1 MPIQLILSHYIERA
15 LSRAEYEKLED
26 GTYSGRIPSFPGVV
40 AFSSTLTICQE
51 ELQSTLED
59 WIVLGLK
66 LGHPLPVIDDINLN
80 QEPTIEPLD
89 TL

>member
-1 MPIQLILSHYIERA
+1 MPIQLILSHYIESA
-15 LSRAEYEKLED
+15 LYRAEYEKLED
-26 GTYSGRIPSFPGVV
+26 GIYSGRIPFFPGVV
-40 AFSSTLTICQE
+40 AFSSTLTLCQE

-80 QEPTIEPLD
+80 QEPIIEPLD